1 MFPND
6 EISTQSGPESR
17 ASAAECPYRRPPTLA
32 ASGHRPERGSAALA
46 TYRDLAAKGLAP
58 TEAGN
63 LTAYLRGLRPVDQGW
78 TVAEIDRLLFLRYL
92 VDRDRLDSLNANAH
106 PAPVSGLQGGS
117 NKDTVR
123 G

>member
-17 ASAAECPYRRPPTLA
+17 ASADEGPDRRPPTVA

-46 TYRDLAAKGLAP
+46 TYDDLGAKGLAP
-58 TEAGN
+58 TESGN

-92 VDRDRLDSLNANAH
+92 VDRERLDSSNANAH

-117 NKDTVR
+117 NEDTVR